1 MYNEEGR
8 LLEVLQNAGKL
19 ITQTR
24 REGLET
30 AVVDVEWQA
39 SRIDSATV

>member
-8 LLEVLQNAGKL
+8 FLEVLPNAGKL
-19 ITQTR
+19 ITQTG

-39 SRIDSATV
+39 NRIDSASV